1 MFLLDFF
8 FLEGGGVD
16 EWKRMETQ
24 IIGKPFTL
32 HSSSFPPHF
41 LTVIFQTFV
50 VMVGVQELG
59 TFEKGTGK
67 CHWVTTSFNCCH
79 LLYTKKGQVKCFN
92 QTEIYAH

>member
-1 MFLLDFF
+1 MRAEKGGVFLLDFF
-8 FLEGGGVD
+8 FFEGGGD

-50 VMVGVQELG
+50 EMVGVQELG
-59 TFEKGTGK
+59 TF
-67 CHWVTTSFNCCH
+67 
-79 LLYTKKGQVKCFN
+79 GQEQVDA
-92 QTEIYAH
+92 IG